1 MLDADLTAQLTQYLE
16 LVREPIELRSSLD
29 DSLPKSRDMAQ
40 MLDEIAACSPKVTHV
55 RTDDDAR
62 RPSFAIARPGSDIS
76 VRFAGLPLGHE
87 FTSLVLALL
96 QVGGHPVKEEASV
109 IDAVKSLDGD
119 LEFVTYMS
127 LTCQNCPT
135 VVQALNAMAA
145 LNPRIKHVAVEGSL
159 FQDEVNE
166 RRIMAVPTVYLNGEE
181 FASGRMDIADFVA
194 KLDTGAAAR
203 TAESLNEREPYDV
216 LVVGSGPAG
225 VSAAIYAARKGFRTG
240 LVGERLGGQVLDTMS
255 IENFVSVPHTEGP
268 AFAAALGEHVA
279 QYDVDEIKSVRAE
292 QLVPAR
298 DGGLHE
304 VRFAGG
310 GALRAKTIVLATGA
324 RWRTLGVPGEDEYR
338 NKGVTFCPHCDG
350 PLFKGKPIAV
360 VGGGNSGVEAAIDL
374 AGVTGHVTVV
384 EYLDELRADEVLL
397 RKLDSLPNVDVV
409 RSARTTEIVGDG
421 GEVTALQYKDRVS
434 GELRTVAVN
443 GVFVQI
449 GLLPVTEWLAGSGI
463 ELSERNEIVVDAA
476 GATSI
481 PGIFAAGDVTTT
493 PYKQIVVATG
503 GGATAA
509 LSAFDYLIRQDV
521 DPSALEV
528 GELATV

>member
-1 MLDADLTAQLTQYLE
+1 VQA
-16 LVREPIELRSSLD
+16 
-29 DSLPKSRDMAQ
+29 
-40 MLDEIAACSPKVTHV
+40 
-55 RTDDDAR
+55 
-62 RPSFAIARPGSDIS
+62 
-76 VRFAGLPLGHE
+76 
-87 FTSLVLALL
+87 
-96 QVGGHPVKEEASV
+96 
-109 IDAVKSLDGD
+109 LDGD
-119 LEFVTYMS
+119 YEFTTYMS

-135 VVQALNAMAA
+135 VVQALNAMAV

-159 FQDEVNE
+159 FQDEVAE
-166 RRIMAVPTVYLNGEE
+166 RRIMAVPTIYLNGQE
-181 FASGRMDIADFVA
+181 FGSGRMDIADFVA

-216 LVVGSGPAG
+216 LVVGAGPAG
-225 VSAAIYAARKGFRTG
+225 VAASIYAARKGFRTA

-268 AFAAALGEHVA
+268 ALAASLGEHVA
-279 QYDVDEIKSVRAE
+279 QYDIDEIKNVRASK
-292 QLVPAR
+292 LVPAT
-298 DGGLHE
+298 GGLHE
-304 VRFAGG
+304 VQFEGG
-310 GALRAKTIVLATGA
+310 GVLRAKSIVLATGA

-384 EYLDELRADEVLL
+384 EYLDELRADSVLL

-421 GEVTALQYKDRVS
+421 GEVTALQYEDRVS
-434 GELRTVAVN
+434 GELKTVDVN

-449 GLLPVTEWLAGSGI
+449 GLLPVTEWLAGSGL
-463 ELSERNEIVVDAA
+463 ELTERNEIVVDAA
-476 GATSI
+476 GATNI
-481 PGIFAAGDVTTT
+481 PGIFAAGDATTT
-493 PYKQIVVATG
+493 PYKQIVVAMG

-521 DPSALEV
+521 ASVAEV

>member
-1 MLDADLTAQLTQYLE
+1 MLEADLIAQLTGYLE

-29 DSLPKSRDMAQ
+29 HDQPKSQDMHE
-40 MLDEIAACSPKVTHV
+40 MLDEIAACSDRVTHV
-55 RTDDDAR
+55 RADDDAR
-62 RPSFAIARPGSDIS
+62 TPSFAIVRPGTDIS

-96 QVGGHPVKEEASV
+96 QVGGHPVKEEPSL
-109 IDAVKSLDGD
+109 IDAVQALEGD
-119 LEFVTYMS
+119 FEFTTYMS
-127 LTCQNCPT
+127 LSCQNCPT
-135 VVQALNAMAA
+135 VVQALNAMAV
-145 LNPRIKHVAVEGSL
+145 LNPRIKHTAVEGSL

-166 RRIMAVPTVYLNGEE
+166 RRILAVPTIYLNGAE
-181 FASGRMDIADFVA
+181 FGSGRMDIADFVA

-203 TAESLNEREPYDV
+203 AAESLNERAPYDV

-240 LVGERLGGQVLDTMS
+240 LAGERLGGQVLDTMS
-255 IENFVSVPHTEGP
+255 IENFVSTPYTEGP
-268 AFAAALGEHVA
+268 KLAAALGEHAARYEIDQIRNVVA
-279 QYDVDEIKSVRAE
+279 SE
-292 QLVPAR
+292 LVPAT

-304 VRFAGG
+304 VRFVGG
-310 GALRAKTIVLATGA
+310 GVLRAKSIVLATGA

-350 PLFKGKPIAV
+350 PLFKNKPIAV

-374 AGVTGHVTVV
+374 AGVTGHVTVI
-384 EYLDELRADEVLL
+384 EYLDELRADSVLL

-421 GEVTALQYKDRVS
+421 GEVTAVQYEDRES
-434 GELRTVAVN
+434 GDLKTVAVN

-449 GLLPVTEWLAGSGI
+449 GLLPVTEWLRSSGV
-463 ELSERNEIVVDAA
+463 ELSGHGEILIDAA
-476 GATSI
+476 GATNI

-493 PYKQIVVATG
+493 PYKQIVVAMG
-503 GGATAA
+503 GGSTAA

-521 DPSALEV
+521 PTEA
-528 GELATV
+528 GELASV